1 MDDRYDPNLILGY
14 VEDELIAADRAR
26 VEAMFADDPALA
38 SLIAD
43 MKRDRA
49 ALRGAQPVE
58 PGVDLAEGALAALE
72 RQMLFDDAPPSP
84 YLPAAPTRRF
94 RIAPL
99 VTYGGIAAVLALT
112 VTVVFQSL
120 QSDESA
126 TGTIAMS
133 DAPRQGMSLAEAT
146 IEAQRKAA
154 LGREYSEAETRD
166 TDADPYAAAVAADLA
181 VDLEGKANAVATGFA
196 DASEIPRRAAA
207 DPSVLMDEQNKE
219 RLALV
224 ESSVAETPA
233 PELDS
238 IAPAEAVTAA
248 SQPQVAAAE
257 NSGDD
262 LPSPTTTSGATLAAV
277 DLLRPNAPAAPAASA
292 PVSLA
297 YAQELRPTT
306 PETKAMVK
314 ADLSPQSYT
323 LNVVTATPERSL
335 RQLNDWAL
343 SNAVAVAP
351 VSLQVAAPPAF
362 AAATSAESLKSSVSL
377 GEASELDLRRSRNEL
392 AEPEAKKESRAD
404 QDDTFRDA
412 FYTARTPSQA
422 QRLQLVVSSS
432 QVAELVAALSD
443 ETSSVSQNATPTQPW
458 MQWQTALQ
466 RAQVQVV
473 IEPMFES
480 APPAATEPPSRV
492 NETE

>member
-26 VEAMFADDPALA
+26 VEAMLADDPALA

-43 MKRDRA
+43 MKRDRE

-58 PGVDLAEGALAALE
+58 PGVDLADGALAALE

-84 YLPAAPTRRF
+84 YLPAPPTRRF

-99 VTYGGIAAVLALT
+99 LTYGGIAAVLALT

-120 QSDESA
+120 QSDENA

-154 LGREYSEAETRD
+154 LGREYSEAETSD
-166 TDADPYAAAVAADLA
+166 TDAYAATAADA
-181 VDLEGKANAVATGFA
+181 TVDMEDKDNALATGFA
-196 DASEIPRRAAA
+196 NAVDMPGRAAA
-207 DPSVLMDEQNKE
+207 DPSVLMDEENVEQLT
-219 RLALV
+219 LA
-224 ESSVAETPA
+224 ESSVAGALT

-238 IAPAEAVTAA
+238 LAPVEAVPTA

-257 NSGDD
+257 KSADD
-262 LPSPTTTSGATLAAV
+262 LPPPTTAPGATLAAV
-277 DLLRPNAPAAPAASA
+277 DLLRPNAPAAPVASG

-297 YAQELRPTT
+297 YARELPPTT
-306 PETKAMVK
+306 TETKAMAK
-314 ADLSPQSYT
+314 TDLSPQSYT

-335 RQLNDWAL
+335 RQLNDWAF
-343 SNAVAVAP
+343 SNAIAVAP
-351 VSLQVAAPPAF
+351 VSLQVTAPPAF
-362 AAATSAESLKSSVSL
+362 AEAASAESRARYVSL
-377 GEASELDLRRSRNEL
+377 GEASALSLRRSRQASL
-392 AEPEAKKESRAD
+392 EPEAKKESRVD
-404 QDDTFRDA
+404 QDGLSRDA
-412 FYTARTPSQA
+412 FYAARTPSQA
-422 QRLQLVVSSS
+422 QRLQLVVSSN

-443 ETSSVSQNATPTQPW
+443 DNSSVSQNVTPLQPW

-466 RAQVQVV
+466 RAEVQVV
-473 IEPMFES
+473 IEPIFES
-480 APPAATEPPSRV
+480 APPAAIPPPGRSDDA
-492 NETE
+492 E